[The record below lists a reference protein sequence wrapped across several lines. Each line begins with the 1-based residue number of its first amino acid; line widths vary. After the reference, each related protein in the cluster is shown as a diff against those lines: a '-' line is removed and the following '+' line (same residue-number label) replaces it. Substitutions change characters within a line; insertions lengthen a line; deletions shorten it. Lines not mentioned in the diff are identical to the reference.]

1 LRSGFFSSF
10 PPCSAPIIDP
20 PAGSRIGK
28 LADPPVENYGSGSG
42 STPMLF
48 GFAAHMLRRRKEAA
62 VHHWMG
68 LIDWASMGAAMLLWI
83 VLIAVVGYAAVLVA
97 WRKHA

>member
-1 LRSGFFSSF
+1 
-10 PPCSAPIIDP
+10 
-20 PAGSRIGK
+20 
-28 LADPPVENYGSGSG
+28 
-42 STPMLF
+42 M
-48 GFAAHMLRRRKEAA
+48 
-62 VHHWMG
+62 HHWIG